1 MHTILAL
8 EAVPDEMALGQVHR
22 EQQRG
27 VAHEQHRAELHHE
40 QRRRGRGGAA
50 VRRLGAPQVPP
61 RHHRALHVAR
71 PAVVR
76 RRQVHAPLR
85 PREPAG
91 DADRIV
97 PGDAAAAAVLADP
110 RINGGG
116 GGGDPGTP
124 VPAVPL
130 RQGDVEA
137 FVDAQASEHVAHS
150 ASEAAAG
157 VEHRRGHAGEL
168 LLLRR
173 LRERYER
180 GEAAR
185 EVIGG
190 GGHGRWMGSSGGDP
204 KLPADGQ

>member
-1 MHTILAL
+1 MNS
-8 EAVPDEMALGQVHR
+8 
-22 EQQRG
+22 
-27 VAHEQHRAELHHE
+27 
-40 QRRRGRGGAA
+40 GGAA
-50 VRRLGAPQVPP
+50 AAALLCDASARHRSPLATTELSTSLVRLSYVADRFMLPCTQERPPLAAEDSHGEIDRARTRAARGLGSC
-61 RHHRALHVAR
+61 
-71 PAVVR
+71 
-76 RRQVHAPLR
+76 LR

-97 PGDAAAAAVLADP
+97 RVDAAAAAVLADP

-116 GGGDPGTP
+116 GGDPGTP
-124 VPAVPL
+124 VPAAPL
-130 RQGDVEA
+130 REGDVEA
-137 FVDAQASEHVAHS
+137 VVDAQASEHVAHG

-190 GGHGRWMGSSGGDP
+190 GGHGRCMGSSGGEVWGVGSWP
-204 KLPADGQ
+204 PPAGG